1 MLKKWNLV
9 LLIAAGVIF
18 SAAHNAFSAREDQ
31 RTYDEYEYDTEGTPR
46 SHAEGHSPQ
55 THGLTG
61 AEGSYGKSGSGT
73 DGYIVG
79 GTPEEEE
86 RYGEREPDIERFEA
100 ERRYEQERTST
111 YPEGARIGKGKVDE
125 KTAEKI
131 ISGWKDQPKKVAQRL
146 MEKYGPPDAASQHH
160 LIWYDNGPWVET
172 KVVNEEIL
180 HKFPK
185 KHYDVVTQTVKYKV
199 PVDKVDELIDFD
211 GGLIIDRTA
220 GELSAMC
227 HNERMNTLALNLA
240 DDIVKENLS
249 VEEAREKYAEQVE
262 AATKGQ
268 SAPLTQRLQFDTKV
282 AGTADPGESIMG
294 KVTRKGREGAIPE
307 KPDETTVQQ
316 IISEWREA
324 PRTVAQQM
332 IDEYGVPD
340 EATNERLI
348 WHNNGPWKRTE
359 VVNQEI
365 PHDFPVKHKDIII
378 QTVDY
383 QVPSQ
388 KVDELVQYNGSIV
401 VNKTRG
407 EISSHS
413 ANEKMNILTLNLA
426 GDIVEEDRDPEEVRE
441 VYTDQAREILEEDR
455 TPSLAKKL
463 QIKGGKR
470 EKEEYRD
477 EEYEKEEEDEGFL
490 ERVFN

>member
-1 MLKKWNLV
+1 MIKKQCFNLV
-9 LLIAAGVIF
+9 ICSTLIFGVVIANAAFMSPATAAGEKSRENTRGEGIF
-18 SAAHNAFSAREDQ
+18 S
-31 RTYDEYEYDTEGTPR
+31 GT
-46 SHAEGHSPQ
+46 G
-55 THGLTG
+55 
-61 AEGSYGKSGSGT
+61 
-73 DGYIVG
+73 
-79 GTPEEEE
+79 
-86 RYGEREPDIERFEA
+86 
-100 ERRYEQERTST
+100 
-111 YPEGARIGKGKVDE
+111 GKVDK
-125 KTAEKI
+125 KTVEKI
-131 ISGWKDQPKKVAQRL
+131 ISGWKGQPKKVAQQL
-146 MEKYGPPDAASQHH
+146 MEKYGPPDAASQRH

-185 KHYDVVTQTVKYKV
+185 KHYDVVTQAVKYEV

-211 GGLIIDRTA
+211 GGLIIDRTT
-220 GELSAMC
+220 GELSVMC

-294 KVTRKGREGAIPE
+294 KVTQKEKEEERRTKITEGAIPE
-307 KPDETTVQQ
+307 KLDETTVQQ

-359 VVNQEI
+359 IINHEI
-365 PHDFPVKHKDIII
+365 THNFPIEHKDVVI

-388 KVDELVQYNGSIV
+388 KVDELAQYNGSII

-426 GDIVEEDRDPEEVRE
+426 GDIIEGDRDLEEVRE
-441 VYTDQAREILEEDR
+441 VYADQARDILEEDR

-463 QIKGGKR
+463 QMKGAGWG
-470 EKEEYRD
+470 KEEYRD
-477 EEYEKEEEDEGFL
+477 EEYEEEEEEEEGLF
-490 ERVFN
+490 ERIFE